1 MERPKLANSG
11 FTLIELMVTIAIISI
26 LAGIAIAAYNGY
38 VREAKL
44 GTAKINADSLKIFLE
59 DYRLDYNT
67 YKVAGLTSLNET
79 QLLNNLG
86 WSPDGDS
93 IVGNDPFTYTVS
105 VTDNT
110 YDILVEHLTGEWV
123 RCDDRM
129 TNCCSGYAGNTTGKT
144 GCP

>member
-1 MERPKLANSG
+1 MPSVNNRG
-11 FTLIELMVTIAIISI
+11 FTLIELMVVIAVIAII
-26 LAGIAIAAYNGY
+26 AGIAIASYNGY
-38 VREAKL
+38 IREAKL
-44 GTAKINADSLKIFLE
+44 GTAKLNADSLKIFLE

-79 QLLNNLG
+79 QLHDNLG

-93 IVGNDPFTYTVS
+93 TVGNDSFTYTVD
-105 VTDNT
+105 VTDST
-110 YDILVEHLTGEWV
+110 YDILVEHLDGEWV

-129 TNCCSGYAGNTTGKT
+129 TKCCSGDATNTTGKT